1 VAPFLYKEAWEP
13 GVASKI
19 RDRVEATLS
28 RDVSHLVVGMFEKSP
43 AVAVRSY
50 LLQQGIAVQEETTF
64 EDEQGRTWLVL
75 SIPLADISHLVLELI
90 EKGISG
96 NIQGINASSFKAT
109 V

>member
-1 VAPFLYKEAWEP
+1 MAPFLYREASEP
-13 GVASKI
+13 DVTSII

-28 RDVSHLVVGMFEKSP
+28 RDVSHLLVGMFEKSP
-43 AVAVRSY
+43 AGAVRSH

-96 NIQGINASSFKAT
+96 NIQGINASA
-109 V
+109 